1 MAAAATVALHLIAA
15 RWVTQQL
22 AVEGEGTRVQA
33 ISAELRV
40 VDPATAPAPA
50 PKPAPAPERVRS
62 AAPAAQAVE
71 LAVEQAEGVPLALP
85 PPAQLVYDTSAGGEA
100 LMEWMPDGSRYR
112 LRVLHSG
119 ASIESEGALGA
130 AGIAP
135 QTVREQRRGR
145 SLTATHFDAAGG
157 RITFSASQAVAALAA
172 GAQDRASFLMQLVAI
187 ARADPARLA
196 SGIGLLVAGE
206 RGAQEFRF
214 TLAGEEVID
223 TPLGSIAAWRLVRQT
238 PPGTWHA
245 RLDIWLAPGHQWYP
259 VQLRTT
265 EANGVVTTQTIRQI
279 VIKEN

>member
-1 MAAAATVALHLIAA
+1 MAAGATVALHLIAA
-15 RWVTQQL
+15 RWMTQQL
-22 AVEGEGTRVQA
+22 AAPGEGAQVRA
-33 ISAELRV
+33 ISAELRLQEAPV
-40 VDPATAPAPA
+40 EPARAGAIVA
-50 PKPAPAPERVRS
+50 ERVRR
-62 AAPAAQAVE
+62 AVPAAQAVE
-71 LAVEQAEGVPLALP
+71 LAAAQAEGYQLALP
-85 PPAQLVYDTSAGGEA
+85 PPVQLVYDTSSGGEA
-100 LMEWMPDGSRYR
+100 LLEWMPDGARYR
-112 LRVLHSG
+112 LRVQHSG
-119 ASIESEGALGA
+119 ASIESEGTLGA
-130 AGIAP
+130 AGILP

-157 RITFSASQAVAALAA
+157 RITFSASQAVAALTA
-172 GAQDRASFLMQLVAI
+172 GAQDRASFLVQLAAI
-187 ARADPARLA
+187 ARADPAQLA
-196 SGIGLLVAGE
+196 QGIGLLVAGE

-223 TPLGSIAAWRLVRQT
+223 TPLGSIAAWRMVRQT